1 MLVPT
6 CLLLLI
12 FLLTAYAMGM
22 ELKENTATELV
33 AAAGGNPF
41 IALVGKMLPH
51 IAVWIVVMGAYMVY
65 TFGVLN
71 FPHPGG
77 WGVIVLLTVLSVLAA
92 VGFGVFMFG
101 LLPALRMSM
110 SLCSLWGVLSF
121 SMVGTAFPVLAMDAP
136 LQVLANIFPMRH
148 FFLIYE
154 TCIFANNPLSDVAL
168 NIAALVLF
176 AAAPVFVILRIN
188 RAYKEYVYME

>member
-1 MLVPT
+1 
-6 CLLLLI
+6 
-12 FLLTAYAMGM
+12 
-22 ELKENTATELV
+22 
-33 AAAGGNPF
+33 
-41 IALVGKMLPH
+41 
-51 IAVWIVVMGAYMVY
+51 
-65 TFGVLN
+65 
-71 FPHPGG
+71 
-77 WGVIVLLTVLSVLAA
+77 
-92 VGFGVFMFG
+92 
-101 LLPALRMSM
+101 M

-148 FFLIYE
+148 VFLIYE
-154 TCIFANNPLSDVAL
+154 TCILADNPLSDVAL

>member
-1 MLVPT
+1 MFVAT

-12 FLLTAYAMGM
+12 FLITAYAMGM
-22 ELKENTATELV
+22 ELKENTARQLV

-41 IALVGKMLPH
+41 ISVVGKMLPH
-51 IAVWIVVMGAYMVY
+51 IAIWLVVMGAYMVY
-65 TFGVLN
+65 TFGVLH

-77 WGVIVLLTVLSVLAA
+77 WGVIVLLTVLSVLAS

-136 LQVLANIFPMRH
+136 LQVLANIFPMSHVFLTVPYTHLQTDETPEHIVFRH
-148 FFLIYE
+148 QLEKEKTFR
-154 TCIFANNPLSDVAL
+154 
-168 NIAALVLF
+168 
-176 AAAPVFVILRIN
+176 LRKDKGTS
-188 RAYKEYVYME
+188 RPSLEK

>member
-1 MLVPT
+1 
-6 CLLLLI
+6 
-12 FLLTAYAMGM
+12 MGM
-22 ELKENTATELV
+22 ELKENTARQLV

-41 IALVGKMLPH
+41 IAVVGKMLPH
-51 IAVWIVVMGAYMVY
+51 IAVWLLVMGAYMVY
-65 TFGVLN
+65 TFGVLH

-77 WGVIVLLTVLSVLAA
+77 WGVIVLLAVLSVLAS

-148 FFLIYE
+148 VFLIYE
-154 TCIFANNPLSDVAL
+154 TCILADNPLSDVAL

-176 AAAPVFVILRIN
+176 AAAPVFVVLRIN